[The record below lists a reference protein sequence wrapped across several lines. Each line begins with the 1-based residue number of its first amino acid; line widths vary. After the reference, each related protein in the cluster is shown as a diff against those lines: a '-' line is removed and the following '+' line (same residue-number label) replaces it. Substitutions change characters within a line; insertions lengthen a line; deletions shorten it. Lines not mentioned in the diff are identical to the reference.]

1 MGVFNIESKA
11 NKTIRTNVERND
23 GWRRAFGELD
33 IYKEDSEFV
42 LVDKD
47 GTEKMRLEL
56 QDFYGQSDLSMGQ
69 KNEKWFYIDK
79 DGKNKFDTYFDNTYS
94 FFNGLAY
101 VELEGERNA
110 YINYEGKIV
119 IGPFFINKKKI
130 IYR

>member
-23 GWRRAFGELD
+23 GWRRAFGEFGY
-33 IYKEDSEFV
+33 YKEDSEFV

-69 KNEKWFYIDK
+69 KM
-79 DGKNKFDTYFDNTYS
+79 KNGFISIKT
-94 FFNGLAY
+94 
-101 VELEGERNA
+101 ER
-110 YINYEGKIV
+110 INSTHTL
-119 IGPFFINKKKI
+119 I
-130 IYR
+130 IHTVSLMV